1 MATGRTSNVACWHE
15 PDHHWIN
22 RLQLLSCRLNPLQ
35 VLPFMRIILGF
46 LSGVIGLLA
55 GWFGLAALVLGLAGP
70 DRDGGIAMGAFFNIG
85 PIGGVVG
92 FVVGVLLFAKI
103 GIVSQGPSS
112 PDAERSDAAPA
123 PARTRVSSTF
133 AVAVL
138 ALAGGL
144 AWWAWYELI
153 RSPYLTH
160 GFMTLELQFRLPP
173 GMALPPNA
181 TDVHIEVEEGQQHAY
196 VMLGESWHGTDG
208 DHRVIL
214 VSTTLMR
221 KTSRRVV
228 TLEFPGIPEQT
239 WQLDLPSDPDP
250 TSGYLPWRFPSS
262 TSAPKIEM
270 NFRLS
275 ADR

>member
-1 MATGRTSNVACWHE
+1 
-15 PDHHWIN
+15 
-22 RLQLLSCRLNPLQ
+22 LQLISCRLNSLL
-35 VLPFMRIILGF
+35 VLSFMRFILGF

-55 GWFGLAALVLGLAGP
+55 GWFGLAALVMGLAGP
-70 DRDGGIAMGAFFNIG
+70 DRDGGVAMGAFFNIG
-85 PIGGVVG
+85 PIGAVVG
-92 FVVGVLLFAKI
+92 FVAGVLLFVKI
-103 GIVSQGPSS
+103 GIVSQSPSS
-112 PDAERSDAAPA
+112 PDAERSEAAPA
-123 PARTRVSSTF
+123 LARTRVSSGF

-153 RSPYLTH
+153 RSPYLTR
-160 GFMTLELQFRLPP
+160 GFMTLELQFRLPS

-181 TDVHIEVEEGQQHAY
+181 TDVHIDVEEGQQHAY

-214 VSTTLMR
+214 ASTTLMR
-221 KTSRRVV
+221 KTRRRVV
-228 TLEFPGIPEQT
+228 SLEFPGVPEQT

-250 TSGYLPWRFPSS
+250 TPGYLPWRFPSS

>member
-1 MATGRTSNVACWHE
+1 MPE
-15 PDHHWIN
+15 PTLWEN
-22 RLQLLSCRLNPLQ
+22 QLQLISCRLNSLQ
-35 VLPFMRIILGF
+35 VLPFMRFILGF

-55 GWFGLAALVLGLAGP
+55 GWFGLAALLIGLSGP
-70 DRDGGIAMGAFFNIG
+70 DRDGGVAMGAFFNIG
-85 PIGGVVG
+85 PIGGLVG
-92 FVVGVLLFAKI
+92 FVAGVLLFIKK
-103 GIVSQGPSS
+103 GIVSQGTSP

-123 PARTRVSSTF
+123 PAPTRVSSTF

-138 ALAGGL
+138 VLAGGL

-173 GMALPPNA
+173 GMALPPDV
-181 TDVHIEVEEGQQHAY
+181 TDVHIAVEEGQQHAG
-196 VMLGESWHGTDG
+196 VVLGALWHGTDG
-208 DHRVIL
+208 DRRVIL
-214 VSTTLMR
+214 ASATLSR

-228 TLEFPGIPEQT
+228 NLEFPGVAEQT

-250 TSGYLPWRFPSS
+250 TPGYLPWRLPSS

>member
-1 MATGRTSNVACWHE
+1 
-15 PDHHWIN
+15 
-22 RLQLLSCRLNPLQ
+22 
-35 VLPFMRIILGF
+35 MRFIIGF
-46 LSGVIGLLA
+46 LSGVLGLLA
-55 GWFGLAALVLGLAGP
+55 GWFALAALVVGLGGP

-85 PIGGVVG
+85 PVGALVG
-92 FVVGVLLFAKI
+92 FVAGVLLFIKL
-103 GIVSQGPSS
+103 GLVPQGPSS
-112 PDAERSDAAPA
+112 PDAAPSDAAPA
-123 PARTRVSSTF
+123 PPRTRVSSAF
-133 AVAVL
+133 AVVVL
-138 ALAGGL
+138 LLTGGL

-160 GFMTLELQFRLPP
+160 GYMTLQLQFRLPS

-181 TDVHIEVEEGQQHAY
+181 TDVHIAVEEGQQHAE
-196 VMLGESWHGTDG
+196 VMLSSSWHGTDG
-208 DHRVIL
+208 DRRAIL
-214 VSTTLMR
+214 ASATLSR

-228 TLEFPGIPEQT
+228 KLEFPGVPEQT

-250 TSGYLPWRFPSS
+250 TPGYSPWRLPSG